1 MSTPAP
7 VPRRLLAEF
16 VATFVLVFGGTGV
29 VAVNGLTAGAVSL
42 VGIALVWGLL
52 VAVLAYAVGPVSG
65 AHMNPA
71 VTVGLAA
78 ARQFPRRDVV
88 PYVLAQCAGA
98 FAASALLAALTW
110 RAPHA
115 GLAPTLV
122 YALGGAPWVLECFV
136 LEVWL
141 TAVLTFVVLAVA
153 RAKPE
158 VRALGGLIVGG
169 VIALEVLVGGPI
181 TGASMNPARSLAPA
195 VLGGTTEH
203 LWLYLTAPVCGAL
216 LAVPACVL
224 VQEPGCCREGAC
236 P

>member
-1 MSTPAP
+1 M
-7 VPRRLLAEF
+7 PRRLLAEF
-16 VATFVLVFGGTGV
+16 VATFALVFGGTGV
-29 VAVNGLTAGAVSL
+29 VVANKLADGGGGL
-42 VGIALVWGLL
+42 VGVALVWGLL
-52 VAVLAYAVGPVSG
+52 VAVLAYSVGPVSG

-78 ARQFPRRDVV
+78 AKQVPWREVV

-98 FAASALLAALTW
+98 FAASGLLAALTW

-122 YALGGAPWVLECFV
+122 YAPGGTPWVFECFV

-141 TAVLTFVVLAVA
+141 TAVLAFVVLALA
-153 RAKPE
+153 RAKPD
-158 VRALGGLIVGG
+158 VRPLGGLIVGG
-169 VIALEVLVGGPI
+169 VIALEVLFGGPL

-216 LAVPACVL
+216 AGAL
-224 VQEPGCCREGAC
+224 VWKLLYPSEESA
-236 P
+236 